1 MLCHKLCQYQ
11 RANGLAIARVV
22 AQKFA
27 SVAQASLVL
36 EAIVL

>member
-11 RANGLAIARVV
+11 LPTDWPSNELWH
-22 AQKFA
+22 KYFA

-36 EAIVL
+36 EAIVA